1 MNGIKFIA
9 TESFIEIRNSNHF
22 ALIVRQDESLVN
34 LTAINNF
41 LYNEC
46 IDMYNNT
53 DGSMAVSMFPF
64 KLNIEDAVKASGV
77 AYKEFSNCK
86 KKSYNGIYVCDVNA
100 FSRVFNEHYEY
111 FCGVP
116 VFELVKENIQI
127 NVQRMID
134 SADISFSQ
142 NKHIDD
148 IMCKKYMTQEYI
160 HEKRVLSIM
169 CEQIKLIKKF
179 ISLYNSSIQRMS
191 KGKTGCMAL
200 SDSESKMM
208 RDIRI
213 RKLKVSML
221 TSHRNSVNL
230 IESKK
235 SMYCLNVVV
244 QSLINNLIASK
255 PLIQSKK
262 YVKLEML
269 LAEMEM
275 NSEHYEILD
284 RTFEFETK
292 NYIKSVQE
300 VNKDRMMS
308 VAMVANVTGPVRK
321 ALKVVMSERIYEVY
335 TRHGIFAKLGM

>member
-1 MNGIKFIA
+1 MNGIKVNV
-9 TESFIEIRNSNHF
+9 TESFIEIRNSNRF

-46 IDMYNNT
+46 VDMYNNT

-77 AYKEFSNCK
+77 AYKKFSNCAR
-86 KKSYNGIYVCDVNA
+86 KSCNGIYVSDVNA

-127 NVQRMID
+127 NVQRAID
-134 SADISFSQ
+134 GADISFSH
-142 NKHIDD
+142 NNRIET

-160 HEKRVLSIM
+160 HEKRMVSIM

-179 ISLYNSSIQRMS
+179 ISLYNSSIKRVS
-191 KGKTGCMAL
+191 EGKGGCIAL
-200 SDSESKMM
+200 SESERKLM
-208 RDIRI
+208 RDVRI
-213 RKLKVSML
+213 RKLKIAML
-221 TSHRNSVNL
+221 TSHRESVNL
-230 IESKK
+230 LESMK
-235 SMYCLNVVV
+235 SMYCLNVMV
-244 QSLINNLIASK
+244 QSLINKFIASK
-255 PLIQSKK
+255 PLIQSKE

-275 NSEHYEILD
+275 NSEHYEILN

-292 NYIKSVQE
+292 NYVKSVQE

-308 VAMVANVTGPVRK
+308 VAMIANVTGPVRK

-335 TRHGIFAKLGM
+335 TRHGIFAKLRM